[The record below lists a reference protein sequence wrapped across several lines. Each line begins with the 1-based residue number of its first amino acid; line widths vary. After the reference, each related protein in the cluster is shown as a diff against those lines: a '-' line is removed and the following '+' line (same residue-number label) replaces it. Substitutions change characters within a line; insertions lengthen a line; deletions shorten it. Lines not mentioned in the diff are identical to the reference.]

1 MPLGR
6 VLEAVVACRDVQAS
20 VDFHTTAFDLD
31 VIERT
36 SDNALLGVAGVA
48 TGRLRLVPAPA
59 AARVLPDPQVWDIGP
74 RLLGMYS
81 RDLAASIRGIDDAG
95 GRARPSVTYP
105 YGSAHLT
112 ECVALG
118 TDGVWW
124 TMPQAGAAHR
134 PSPALE
140 RDPQRRHGELHTAV
154 IVPADHDA
162 AVDFF
167 VRAGGL
173 SVLFEGEM
181 SGDPFDRMVGM
192 PAEASLRLTFLVP
205 KDQAPARLEIM
216 SFRGVSAADES
227 QRQLG
232 LRRLIFAADD
242 VEATR
247 AALLGAGATAVD
259 ATWLRGPA
267 GLEIA
272 LRPDEAATTAS
283 AA

>member
-1 MPLGR
+1 MALGH

-20 VDFHTTAFDLD
+20 VDFHTAAFDFD

-36 SDNALLGVAGVA
+36 DDGVVLGVAGVG

-59 AARVLPDPQVWDIGP
+59 AARELPDPQVWDIGP

-81 RDLAASIRGIDDAG
+81 RDLAASIAGIDAAG
-95 GRARPSVTYP
+95 GLARPSVTYP
-105 YGSAHLT
+105 YGSATLT

-140 RDPQRRHGELHTAV
+140 GDPRRRHGELHTAV
-154 IVPADHDA
+154 IVAEDHDA

-192 PAEASLRLTFLVP
+192 PDGASLRLTFLVAA
-205 KDQAPARLEIM
+205 DQAPARLEIM
-216 SFRGVSAADES
+216 SFRNVTQADES
-227 QRQLG
+227 RRQLG

-247 AALLGAGATAVD
+247 AALIGAGGSDVD
-259 ATWLRGPA
+259 GTWLRGPA
-267 GLEIA
+267 GVELA
-272 LRPDEAATTAS
+272 LRADPAGGN
-283 AA
+283 